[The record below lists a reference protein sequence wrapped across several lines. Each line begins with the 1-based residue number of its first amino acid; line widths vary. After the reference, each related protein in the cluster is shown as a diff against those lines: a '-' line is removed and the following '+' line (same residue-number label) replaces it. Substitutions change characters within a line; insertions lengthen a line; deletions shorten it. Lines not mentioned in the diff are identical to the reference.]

1 MHGGVNATLMVSL
14 IMAMALSCGVVVAEQ
29 AAANKSALAEGEVSA
44 EQVPPAV
51 VAAAVAAVAKLG
63 DEVVLGHYQMAVERM
78 YPVWKERA
86 AKRMGGM
93 EVLEKQLASVAAK
106 MVQQGISIISFKPQ
120 GQPRSYEVVPG
131 KKMVKENGV
140 NVEKL
145 VFTKWLVMVPTV
157 RKIRIIREGNPKPVV
172 VESTGFQVA
181 VCDKGK
187 NDWTFMDGADLN
199 LNDLRGLFI
208 TLPQNMELPPVAQH
222 ESR

>member
-1 MHGGVNATLMVSL
+1 MHDGVNATLLVSL
-14 IMAMALSCGVVVAEQ
+14 IMAMALSCGVAVAEQ
-29 AAANKSALAEGEVSA
+29 AAANKSAVAEGEVSA

-63 DEVVLGHYQMAVERM
+63 DEVVLGHYQVAVERM

-93 EVLEKQLASVAAK
+93 DVLEKQLASVAAK

-199 LNDLRGLFI
+199 LNDLRGLFV
-208 TLPQNMELPPVAQH
+208 TLPQNMELPPVAQR